1 MIRHFCDIC
10 GEPAFGEELASRRY
24 AVALTKRGSDMP
36 PEMLISVRVQ
46 FEDGRSI
53 HPDICARCIAETLS
67 DFLVLLRQ
75 AVNQTT
81 KPATHDEPME
91 DR

>member
-1 MIRHFCDIC
+1 MTKNFCDIC
-10 GEPAFGEELASRRY
+10 GEAAFGEELTSCRS
-24 AVALTKRGSDMP
+24 AVALTRHGPDMP
-36 PEMLISVRVQ
+36 PDVLINVRVR
-46 FEDGRSI
+46 FEDGRSS

-81 KPATHDEPME
+81 KPATQ
-91 DR
+91 